1 MIRLLC
7 GSLRLGVAMILL
19 QYLTILEVD
28 GMDYIAFSPEF
39 LYGMANMIRSAVG
52 SVFSVGF
59 YIFLILL
66 GLRVFL
72 SMVQGIGGE

>member
-1 MIRLLC
+1 
-7 GSLRLGVAMILL
+7 
-19 QYLTILEVD
+19 
-28 GMDYIAFSPEF
+28 MDYIAFSPEF

-72 SMVQGIGGE
+72 SMVQSIGGE